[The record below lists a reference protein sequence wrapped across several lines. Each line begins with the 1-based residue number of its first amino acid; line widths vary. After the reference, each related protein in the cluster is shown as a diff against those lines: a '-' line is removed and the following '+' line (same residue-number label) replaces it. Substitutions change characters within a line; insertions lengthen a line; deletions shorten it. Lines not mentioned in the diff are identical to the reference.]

1 MEIPKD
7 EIGNIAFHFINGQVD
22 HPFNELSLKMEKITQ
37 NILHIVKLHFHL
49 VYNENDFGYSRFI
62 THVQLLA
69 QRIVSNQMVESS
81 EKDVLVESVKN
92 SCKEEFL

>member
-1 MEIPKD
+1 MTAHEIT
-7 EIGNIAFHFINGQVD
+7 NI
-22 HPFNELSLKMEKITQ
+22 
-37 NILHIVKLHFHL
+37 
-49 VYNENDFGYSRFI
+49 
-62 THVQLLA
+62 LA